1 MPSDKDLHA
10 WRADLETRH
19 TALKAEE
26 SQLRATLETME
37 PLIAARAFRALA
49 DRMDALEAEWLQL
62 EEEAGNRG

>member
-1 MPSDKDLHA
+1 MPSDRDLHA
-10 WRADLETRH
+10 WRADLEARH
-19 TALKAEE
+19 SELKAEE
-26 SQLRATLETME
+26 SQLRAALETME